1 MTQWRL
7 VSSSL
12 IDDLTQRGDELRAQ
26 VRQMLKRHQYST
38 TTKSVMLLAY
48 VDLALEH
55 HAAIWLLR
63 ERELFGSAFALVR
76 PLYDIMFRALWIGA
90 KATDE
95 QVEQASRDE
104 LNWQRIRLFDEIK
117 EAYFGQ
123 QALRDAQLAQ
133 AADKFFQDMRNLMK
147 VLHSY
152 THPGLRQLGRRFT
165 AAYQVKPNYS
175 EADIAQGLNVA
186 NDALMFLMLG
196 FFVIIKAKRESDE
209 IRALLRQYYKD
220 FAGRLHAGA

>member
-1 MTQWRL
+1 M
-7 VSSSL
+7 SL
-12 IDDLTQRGDELRAQ
+12 IDDLSQRGDELRAQ

-63 ERELFGSAFALVR
+63 KRELFGSAFALVR
-76 PLYDIMFRALWIGA
+76 PLYDIMLRALWIGA

-95 QVEQASRDE
+95 QVEQASRDD
-104 LNWQRIRLFDEIK
+104 LDWVRIPLLDDIK
-117 EAYFGQ
+117 QAYFGER
-123 QALRDAQLAQ
+123 ALNDAELAQLA
-133 AADKFFQDMRNLMK
+133 DKSFQDMRNLIK

-152 THPGLRQLGRRFT
+152 THPGVRQLGRRFT
-165 AAYQVKPNYS
+165 AYQVKPNYS
-175 EADIAQGLNVA
+175 EGDIAHGLNFA
-186 NDALMFLMLG
+186 NDALMFLIQG
-196 FFVIIKAKRESDE
+196 FFAIMEAKRESDE
-209 IRALLRQYYKD
+209 IRTLLRQYFKD

>member
-1 MTQWRL
+1 M
-7 VSSSL
+7 SL
-12 IDDLTQRGDELRAQ
+12 IDDLSERGDELRAQ
-26 VRQMLKRHQYST
+26 VRTMLERHQYST

-104 LNWQRIRLFDEIK
+104 LDWRQIRLFDEIK

-123 QALRDAQLAQ
+123 QALKDAELAQL
-133 AADKFFQDMRNLMK
+133 ADKFFQEQRKLMK

-152 THPGLRQLGRRFT
+152 THPGVRQLGRRFT
-165 AAYQVKPNYS
+165 AYQVKPNYS
-175 EADIAQGLNVA
+175 
-186 NDALMFLMLG
+186 
-196 FFVIIKAKRESDE
+196 
-209 IRALLRQYYKD
+209 
-220 FAGRLHAGA
+220 

>member
-1 MTQWRL
+1 M
-7 VSSSL
+7 SL

-26 VRQMLKRHQYST
+26 VRQMLERHQYST

-63 ERELFGSAFALVR
+63 ERELIGSAFALVR

-95 QVEQASRDE
+95 QVDQASRDE
-104 LNWQRIRLFDEIK
+104 LDWRRIKLFNEIK
-117 EAYFGQ
+117 EAYFSQ
-123 QALRDAQLAQ
+123 QALKDAELVQ

-147 VLHSY
+147 ILHSY
-152 THPGLRQLGRRFT
+152 THPGARQLGRRFT
-165 AAYQVKPNYS
+165 AYQVKPNYN
-175 EADIAQGLNVA
+175 EAAIAQGLKLA
-186 NDALMFLMLG
+186 NDALMFLMQG
-196 FFVIIKAKRESDE
+196 FFAIMQAKRESDE
-209 IRALLRQYYKD
+209 IRALIRQYFKD
-220 FAGRLHAGA
+220 FAERLHAGA